1 MRIVVLDG
9 YAANPGDISWD
20 ALRALGKTAI
30 YDRTSAAEI
39 VTRALGADAVL
50 TNKCPMT
57 AEMIAAL
64 KGLKY
69 IGVLATGYNIVD
81 VAAARAAGVAVAN
94 VPAYS
99 TRAVAQHVFALML
112 EIASRV
118 GMHARSVAEGEWTRA
133 KDFCFWNAPL
143 TELAGKRLGIVGYGA
158 IGRAVGEIGQAF
170 GMTVAAF
177 SPSRCEKS
185 RLDEIF
191 RTADVLSLN
200 CPLKPDTAEM
210 INRGT
215 LSMMKRGAW
224 LINTARGG
232 LVNEADVA
240 DALYAGQ
247 LGAYAADV
255 VSVEP
260 IRADNPLLGAPNT
273 ILTPH
278 IAWAPYETRVRLIN
292 IAVNNLSAFLAG
304 TILNRVD
311 V

>member
-1 MRIVVLDG
+1 
-9 YAANPGDISWD
+9 
-20 ALRALGKTAI
+20 
-30 YDRTSAAEI
+30 
-39 VTRALGADAVL
+39 
-50 TNKCPMT
+50 
-57 AEMIAAL
+57 
-64 KGLKY
+64 
-69 IGVLATGYNIVD
+69 
-81 VAAARAAGVAVAN
+81 
-94 VPAYS
+94 
-99 TRAVAQHVFALML
+99 
-112 EIASRV
+112 
-118 GMHARSVAEGEWTRA
+118 
-133 KDFCFWNAPL
+133 
-143 TELAGKRLGIVGYGA
+143 
-158 IGRAVGEIGQAF
+158 
-170 GMTVAAF
+170 
-177 SPSRCEKS
+177 
-185 RLDEIF
+185 
-191 RTADVLSLN
+191 
-200 CPLKPDTAEM
+200 M
-210 INRGT
+210 INRDT